1 MKYDIDELLKESFK
15 SKESQGEIRPS
26 NILNQDT
33 ISKMRE
39 INNMKKSKFGK
50 LSIFSKVAVG
60 VACAGLIVGT
70 STVAYSAIAKI
81 YKYTI
86 EMDDGVTVDVHS
98 SNQLVDLPQDS
109 LADIDDMVLP
119 MQWNEVEEMLGFP
132 LLGETDE
139 MVNLTFERNNDESV
153 AVVDLW
159 VPYYK
164 VYGEPMYTE
173 EGDVYYSKYIRLS
186 MDILDKNAESGYVEA
201 FEEGKDAIGGK
212 EFIEKYNIEDWGI
225 EATLYYVEN
234 DKSRI
239 TAVFVYEG
247 VYYTLEGAN
256 VTLEEMKEVI
266 NNMK

>member
-1 MKYDIDELLKESFK
+1 MKYDIDELLIKSFK

-26 NILNQDT
+26 NVLNQET

-39 INNMKKSKFGK
+39 INNMKKSKKGK
-50 LSIFSKVAVG
+50 LNILTKIAVG

-86 EMDDGVTVDVHS
+86 EMDNGVTVDVHS
-98 SNQLVDLPQDS
+98 SNQLVELPQDS
-109 LADIDDMVLP
+109 LADVDDTVLT
-119 MQWNEVEEMLGFP
+119 MQWKQVEEMLGIP
-132 LLGETDE
+132 LLGGTDE
-139 MVNLTFERNNDESV
+139 MINLMFHRNSDESV

-164 VYGEPMYTE
+164 VYGEPRYTE
-173 EGDVYYSKYIRLS
+173 EGDAYYSEYIRLS
-186 MDILDKNAESGYVEA
+186 MDILDKNAEPGYIEA

-212 EFIEKYNIEDWGI
+212 EFIEKHNIEELGI

-234 DKSRI
+234 DHTRI

-247 VYYTLEGAN
+247 VYYSLEGTG

-266 NNMK
+266 NSMK